1 MATITIKHRDG
12 TTTGPV
18 EMTKPITVTASAGIL
33 LQPSTES
40 LAVACSRDPGGVELF
55 YQRNYNAIVNHENTL
70 DSEGNPEFTFAY
82 IDGDENTV
90 DTGLEQG
97 AGYYISRVNGVLGLG
112 GAFHIVGGDTFRW
125 SPATNGIAI
134 DDIGRPDVDCSDYLT
149 IAGYLETLKNAL
161 DSIRGQIGDEPVAGP
176 GSMATTFGVH
186 KQYQSVVHLWNYL
199 VYRMAVLFEV
209 SFQSNAFYLQGT
221 FINTADVAVALQP
234 CRLTLSLPMNVPE
247 GSTAYRFP
255 TIQSNSSS
263 DVNPAWTSSDPP
275 EVYIAGGGTFKWN
288 IRSTA
293 SVSPRQQ
300 VVFTV
305 RVDIKIPKDSVLPAG
320 TAVASLSWP
329 VIIYELNNIPTTI
342 TIEKTRSLFVWQED
356 APEEEE
362 EEPAP

>member
-33 LQPSTES
+33 LQPSPES

-70 DSEGNPEFTFAY
+70 DSEGDPEFTFAY
-82 IDGDENTV
+82 TD
-90 DTGLEQG
+90 
-97 AGYYISRVNGVLGLG
+97 GYYVSRVNGVLGLG
-112 GAFHIVGGDTFRW
+112 GAFHIVGGNTFRW

-161 DSIRGQIGDEPVAGP
+161 DSIRGQIGDAPVAGP
-176 GSMATTFGVH
+176 GSTATTFGMH

-221 FINTADVAVALQP
+221 FINTADVAVALRP
-234 CRLTLSLPMNVPE
+234 CRLTLSLPMDVPE
-247 GSTAYRFP
+247 GSTACRFS

-263 DVNPAWTSSDPP
+263 EVNPAWTSSDPP
-275 EVYIAGGGTFKWN
+275 EVSIAGGGECTWD
-288 IRSTA
+288 IESTA
-293 SVSPRQQ
+293 SVYPRQQ

-329 VIIYELNNIPTTI
+329 VIIYELNNTPTPI

-362 EEPAP
+362 EPAP